1 MYDFEI
7 TYLTSLTG
15 RWIRRNIIMEVSTTP
30 TSATNAGITDG
41 SVGGGN
47 SQLTQAFDR
56 AIAEAQ
62 QTLATT
68 TVKGADLRALQQSA
82 R

>member
-1 MYDFEI
+1 
-7 TYLTSLTG
+7 
-15 RWIRRNIIMEVSTTP
+15 MEVSTTP
-30 TSATNAGITDG
+30 TSSTNAGIDSGAT
-41 SVGGGN
+41 GGGN
-47 SQLTQAFDR
+47 AQLTQAFDR

>member
-1 MYDFEI
+1 
-7 TYLTSLTG
+7 
-15 RWIRRNIIMEVSTTP
+15 MEVSTTA
-30 TSATNAGITDG
+30 TSSTNAGIEEG

-47 SQLTQAFDR
+47 DQLTQAFDR

>member
-1 MYDFEI
+1 M
-7 TYLTSLTG
+7 TNRSLYLELKGKNT
-15 RWIRRNIIMEVSTTP
+15 MEVSTTP
-30 TSATNAGITDG
+30 TAASNAGITEG

>member
-1 MYDFEI
+1 
-7 TYLTSLTG
+7 
-15 RWIRRNIIMEVSTTP
+15 MEVSTTP
-30 TSATNAGITDG
+30 TAATNAGIEDG

>member
-1 MYDFEI
+1 
-7 TYLTSLTG
+7 
-15 RWIRRNIIMEVSTTP
+15 MEVSTTP
-30 TSATNAGITDG
+30 TPGTNAGIESG

>member
-1 MYDFEI
+1 
-7 TYLTSLTG
+7 
-15 RWIRRNIIMEVSTTP
+15 MEVSTTP
-30 TSATNAGITDG
+30 TSPSNGGIADG

>member
-1 MYDFEI
+1 
-7 TYLTSLTG
+7 
-15 RWIRRNIIMEVSTTP
+15 MEVSTTP
-30 TSATNAGITDG
+30 TSSTNAGIENG

-47 SQLTQAFDR
+47 DQLSQAFDR

>member
-1 MYDFEI
+1 
-7 TYLTSLTG
+7 
-15 RWIRRNIIMEVSTTP
+15 MEVSTTP
-30 TSATNAGITDG
+30 TPATNGGIAGG
-41 SVGGGN
+41 AVGGGN

>member
-1 MYDFEI
+1 
-7 TYLTSLTG
+7 
-15 RWIRRNIIMEVSTTP
+15 MEVSTTP
-30 TSATNAGITDG
+30 TSPTNA
-41 SVGGGN
+41 
-47 SQLTQAFDR
+47 QLTQAFDR